1 MEAGVQDVWPQSDLE
16 MFDFTVPQYINQ
28 QPFSVYYHD
37 GIYSVN
43 QKAMSEDRR
52 KMLHSKLSDNFYY
65 LDDEQLYLGTIKLS
79 NKDDIDRSIK
89 NLEAHISH
97 NFATKDEIQ
106 NVQSEIQIEVDENAF
121 AISQL
126 KNQVK
131 ALEEKSVEE
140 FTQLNSRVLNLENS
154 NDTNIKD
161 IINLKTDIATLKTIS
176 SGFGGDGEPSTILA
190 AIQEAEENA
199 KTFAD
204 ELMSWKE
211 D

>member
-1 MEAGVQDVWPQSDLE
+1 MALDVKYLKGSKKRYEEYLRAGKIVS
-16 MFDFTVPQYINQ
+16 T
-28 QPFSVYYHD
+28 
-37 GIYSVN
+37 
-43 QKAMSEDRR
+43 
-52 KMLHSKLSDNFYY
+52 NFYY